1 MIAKL
6 FNCARFFKRVRGVLK
21 LTDYVD
27 ETPNVLVPDEI
38 ETSVDKFPDKPC
50 ILFEDKV
57 WTYEAFEARA
67 NRLAHWALAQGF
79 NPGDTVALVLENCPD
94 YPAVWFGLS
103 KVGVETALVNCH
115 LEGQG
120 LTHCINIVGA
130 KAIIASGAQAKAAN
144 QILGNLDNKAELW
157 DFDGKFGQDFEAAL
171 EMVPSSRP
179 DRKHREGITNDDVC
193 TYIYTS
199 GTTGL
204 PKAAKLI
211 HNRMRRSFRLPV
223 VLADMSSDDKVYI
236 VLPLYHITGGGLAMG
251 GALFT
256 GATTILKRKFSAS
269 DFWRDVSDHDATL
282 FVYIGELCR
291 YLLNTEPHPKEASHT
306 LRAGFGNGLRGDVWA
321 EFVGRFKVPSM
332 RELYGST
339 EGNVNFLN
347 LDGKVGAI
355 GQLPRFLDKKMG
367 VAFVKFD
374 VERELPIRDEN
385 GFCIKCAVGE
395 VGEAI
400 GRISNEGRES
410 FQGYHDK
417 KQTEKKILLDV
428 FETGDK
434 WFRTG
439 DLMRRDDLGYVY
451 FVDRIGDTFRWKSE
465 NVATN
470 EVGDV
475 LSKFDG
481 IEMANVY
488 GVEVPGCDGRAG
500 MASITLGKDIEFAEL
515 SNYLKSAL
523 PAYAVPL
530 FLRVRTDVDTTGTF
544 KFRKVEAVKER
555 FDLEQVKDP
564 IWFLNPETKS
574 YMPLAAENYQ
584 RIIARDYRF

>member
-1 MIAKL
+1 MIFRAL
-6 FNCARFFKRVRGVLK
+6 NYARFIKRIKGLLK
-21 LTDYVD
+21 VMSFVD

-38 ETSVDKFPDKPC
+38 EASVDKFVDKPC
-50 ILFEDKV
+50 IVFEGKS

-79 NPGDTVALVLENCPD
+79 KPGDTVALVLENRPD

-103 KVGVETALVNCH
+103 KVGVETAFVNCH

-130 KAIIASGAQAKAAN
+130 KAIIAAGAQAKAAN
-144 QILGNLDNKAELW
+144 QILGRLDHETQLW
-157 DFDGKFGQDFEAAL
+157 DFDGKSGQDLGVIL
-171 EMVPSSRP
+171 EKMSSGRP
-179 DRKHREGITNDDVC
+179 DRKHREGLTNNDVC
-193 TYIYTS
+193 AYIYTS

-211 HNRMRRSFRLPV
+211 HNRMRRTFRLPV
-223 VLADMSSDDKVYI
+223 CLAGMSSDDRVYI

-269 DFWRDVSDHDATL
+269 DFWGDVRDHEATL

-291 YLLNTEPHPKEASHT
+291 YLLNTKHHSKEASHT

-321 EFVGRFKVPSM
+321 EFVDRFKVPSM

-339 EGNVNFLN
+339 EGNVSFLN

-367 VAFVKFD
+367 AAFVKFD
-374 VERELPIRDEN
+374 VESELPIRDEN
-385 GFCIKCAVGE
+385 GFCIKAAVDEVGE
-395 VGEAI
+395 VI
-400 GRISNEGRES
+400 GRISEEGRES

-417 KQTEKKILLDV
+417 KQTEKKILRDV
-428 FETGDK
+428 FDKGDK

-439 DLMRRDDLGYVY
+439 DLMRRDCLGYVY
-451 FVDRIGDTFRWKSE
+451 FVDRIGDTFRWKGE

-481 IEMANVY
+481 IDMANVY

-500 MASITLGKDIEFAEL
+500 MASITLGNDVDFAEL
-515 SNYLKSAL
+515 TNYLNKAL
-523 PAYAVPL
+523 PVYAVPL

-544 KFRKVEAVKER
+544 KFRKVEAVKEG
-555 FDLEQVKDP
+555 FDVTRISDP
-564 IWFLNPETKS
+564 IWFLDPKVKT
-574 YMPLAAENYQ
+574 YTPLTVKTFASICANEV
-584 RIIARDYRF
+584 RI